1 LTKKNALIF
10 YSATGFFLIGLY
22 EAFFLGIENSY
33 GVFMFSIALLFL
45 YHFRKNMP
53 QMPQKKIKKIK
64 KKKLKKSKKR

>member
-1 LTKKNALIF
+1 LTQKNALIF
-10 YSATGFFLIGLY
+10 YSAIGFFLIGLY

-53 QMPQKKIKKIK
+53 QKPPKKIK
-64 KKKLKKSKKR
+64 KKRLKKSKKK